1 MKTDANVSKK
11 KKTGS
16 DRSTF
21 LIIRDSVKGNQ
32 FKSDSF
38 FCFSDEPCM
47 SAEWDNIIICE
58 SLNEGFNGF
67 RSG

>member
-16 DRSTF
+16 DRSTIF
-21 LIIRDSVKGNQ
+21 INRHSVKGNQ
-32 FKSDSF
+32 LKSDSF
-38 FCFSDEPCM
+38 FCFSNEPCM
-47 SAEWDNIIICE
+47 SVKWDNIIICE

>member
-16 DRSTF
+16 ERSTI
-21 LIIRDSVKGNQ
+21 LIIRDSQKGNQ
-32 FKSDSF
+32 LKSDSF
-38 FCFSDEPCM
+38 FCSLMNRVGPV
-47 SAEWDNIIICE
+47 EWDNIIICE